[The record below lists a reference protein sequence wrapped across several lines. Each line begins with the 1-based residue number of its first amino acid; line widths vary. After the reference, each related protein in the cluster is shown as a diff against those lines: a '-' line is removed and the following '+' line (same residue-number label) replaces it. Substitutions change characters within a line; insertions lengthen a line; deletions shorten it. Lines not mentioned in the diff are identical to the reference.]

1 MAAGGRVSADGHSVL
16 EEVFDPAESLDRVL
30 LTHNA
35 EDFHA
40 LHLKRPSDHGI
51 WR

>member
-1 MAAGGRVSADGHSVL
+1 MAAGARVSADGHSVL
-16 EEVFDPAESLDRVL
+16 AEVFDLAESLDRVL
-30 LTHNA
+30 LTHTA

-40 LHLKRPSDHGI
+40 LHLKQPSHHGI